1 MIISNEEGVK
11 NMRKKKEISAL
22 NTLNIEKETSLLL
35 YIYRRIYFILYLVG
49 IYCSNF
55 KKKKKKE
62 FLLFIIMY
70 KTIVNY
76 SFDIINHTITIMYV
90 YKHVFR

>member
-55 KKKKKKE
+55 KKKKKKRIS
-62 FLLFIIMY
+62 FIHY
-70 KTIVNY
+70 
-76 SFDIINHTITIMYV
+76 YV
-90 YKHVFR
+90 

>member
-35 YIYRRIYFILYLVG
+35 YIYRR
-49 IYCSNF
+49 
-55 KKKKKKE
+55 
-62 FLLFIIMY
+62 
-70 KTIVNY
+70 
-76 SFDIINHTITIMYV
+76 
-90 YKHVFR
+90 

>member
-55 KKKKKKE
+55 KKKKKKN
-62 FLLFIIMY
+62 FFYSLLCI
-70 KTIVNY
+70 
-76 SFDIINHTITIMYV
+76 
-90 YKHVFR
+90 RQL